1 MELCTIFGH
10 KFKNPLLLKQAL
22 THPSSLVKPNYQ
34 KLEFLGDRILG
45 LVMAEYLFENF
56 PDKKEGAL
64 AKRHVSLVCGAS
76 LTAVAK
82 ANNLGELIIMSKGEA
97 SSGGREN
104 SSNLADVVEAIIAAI
119 FLDVNDYHYV
129 KNILVELWSD
139 KLRLIEETPPDPKSQ
154 LQELLQAKKY
164 PLPLYKLIEQ
174 SGPAHAPAFK
184 MSLKLPKLGEEI
196 ITASSKKKAEVALA
210 KKMLERLK
218 NAT

>member
-1 MELCTIFGH
+1 
-10 KFKNPLLLKQAL
+10 
-22 THPSSLVKPNYQ
+22 
-34 KLEFLGDRILG
+34 
-45 LVMAEYLFENF
+45 
-56 PDKKEGAL
+56 
-64 AKRHVSLVCGAS
+64 
-76 LTAVAK
+76 
-82 ANNLGELIIMSKGEA
+82 MSKGEA

-196 ITASSKKKAEVALA
+196 VTANSKKKAEVALA